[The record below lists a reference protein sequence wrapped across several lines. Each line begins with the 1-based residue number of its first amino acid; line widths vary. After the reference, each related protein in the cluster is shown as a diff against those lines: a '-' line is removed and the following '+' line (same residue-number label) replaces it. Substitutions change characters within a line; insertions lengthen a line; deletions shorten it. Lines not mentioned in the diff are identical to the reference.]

1 MESLHPYSQGG
12 AAPARRTHNKP
23 DHETT
28 KISRQEAEES
38 HNHGEG
44 HKAPLLPGSDNSDQ
58 ENGGSD
64 KIPSRQPSY
73 WNHLVLDTWF
83 SETLAI
89 CFSLVCFIAIVAV
102 LSSYDGKQPPKLT
115 YGLTLNTIVSILA
128 TACKSSLLFLVAESI
143 GQLKWAWL
151 YQTGKDEKEHRRP
164 LQDIQLFDGASRGP
178 MGYFTIL
185 FGHMR
190 LSLVSLGA
198 VITLLSL
205 AMDPFIQQIIDYP
218 LKEIGRVS
226 DTAAAPRAES
236 FFVGADTEFAPTG
249 IDNLALGAINAGLW
263 ADGFD
268 IDPICPSGNCTW
280 APFDSVGWC
289 SQCEDITPSAVLT
302 GCDKVSLHPD
312 NYTAQR
318 AYCNVT
324 LPYGHPAILPV
335 HMGEISQNYFTTKCE
350 DLRNRRKND
359 SY

>member
-1 MESLHPYSQGG
+1 MESLRPHSQG
-12 AAPARRTHNKP
+12 AAPAHATHNEP
-23 DHETT
+23 EHEARE
-28 KISRQEAEES
+28 ISPQEAEES
-38 HNHGEG
+38 QKHGQG
-44 HKAPLLPGSDNSDQ
+44 HEAPLLLGGDNSGQ
-58 ENGGSD
+58 ENEDSD
-64 KIPSRQPSY
+64 KVASRQPSY

-83 SETLAI
+83 SEILAI

-143 GQLKWAWL
+143 GQLKWAWFF
-151 YQTGKDEKEHRRP
+151 QTGKDKKEHKRP
-164 LQDIQLFDGASRGP
+164 LQDIQSFDGASRGP
-178 MGYFTIL
+178 MGSLTIL

-226 DTAAAPRAES
+226 DTAAAPQAES

-249 IDNLALGAINAGLW
+249 IDNLTLGAIKVGVW

-268 IDPICPSGNCTW
+268 MDPMCPLGNCTW
-280 APFDSVGWC
+280 APFDSGGLVQSMRGYNTICCTNW
-289 SQCEDITPSAVLT
+289 L
-302 GCDKVSLHPD
+302 
-312 NYTAQR
+312 
-318 AYCNVT
+318 
-324 LPYGHPAILPV
+324 
-335 HMGEISQNYFTTKCE
+335 
-350 DLRNRRKND
+350 
-359 SY
+359 